1 MRKLSDT
8 DLPDHFS
15 RRLFTER
22 GLDLGAEHL
31 YKVYDS
37 AVTGIANLLKH
48 SKSMERPTAYIIKR
62 FDNLFVV
69 GCVVQYFPNTDDDNP
84 GNWSMVWTFN
94 EADIPENA
102 LKIEISNPDTHSYI
116 VAVAGEKY
124 GMRYPDDA
132 AFLGTNIVA
141 FQELKQWLDEN
152 AKEGEE
158 VGIEVE
164 GLFQARVAVENGEKV
179 FAMEADGEIKNIIKD
194 DAAIEK

>member
-15 RRLFTER
+15 RRLFKER
-22 GLDLGAEHL
+22 GLDLAGEHM
-31 YKVYDS
+31 YKVFDA
-37 AVTGIANLLKH
+37 AVTGTANLLRH
-48 SKSMERPTAYIIKR
+48 AKSMERPTAYIIRR
-62 FDNLFVV
+62 FDNLFIV
-69 GCVVQYFPNTDDDNP
+69 GCVVQYFPNSDDSNP

-102 LKIEISNPDTHSYI
+102 LKIEMSNGDTHSYI
-116 VAVAGEKY
+116 IAVAGDKY
-124 GMRYPDDA
+124 GMKYPDDSSFMA
-132 AFLGTNIVA
+132 TNIVA

-158 VGIEVE
+158 VGVEAE

-179 FAMEADGEIKNIIKD
+179 FAIEADGEIKNLIKD